1 MADDKVLSIREKMEE
16 IYDGS
21 EPESTEVEAA
31 SQEIDDDIETEE
43 AVESSQEVPEP
54 TPMVPPADMNKIE
67 REAFLNPTAEN
78 RHILQSYLNRRAYET
93 RSDYTRKYT
102 EAEELRKKAAGIYE
116 VMQEHQDYYQKR
128 GIPLSDVARRSILWD
143 KAMAQDPINT
153 AIEWLDAYGVSLEDL
168 SRAGSNSP
176 SPSPHAQQPQAGFLT
191 KEQAEEI
198 AQQKLESYF
207 AEQEK
212 KTVDYFNQQVVSS
225 FMSSKPLF
233 RDPETGSQLEAEMAP
248 IVQALTSS
256 GRYNNPQDI
265 LETAYNYVVNGNPV
279 FSGLNQKIAARP
291 NIEQTQAVTQK
302 AKQAAKSITG
312 STGSG
317 TPRLQVRD
325 LRENLRRRMAGD

>member
-16 IYDGS
+16 IYEGAEPETTEVQATTEEVDDNVEAEEAAES
-21 EPESTEVEAA
+21 EP
-31 SQEIDDDIETEE
+31 
-43 AVESSQEVPEP
+43 EVPEP

-78 RHILQSYLNRRAYET
+78 RHILQAYLNRRAYET

-102 EAEELRKKAAGIYE
+102 EAEELRKKAASIYD

-153 AIEWLDAYGVSLEDL
+153 AIEWLDAYGLSLDDL
-168 SRAGSNSP
+168 SRAASTQPAANT
-176 SPSPHAQQPQAGFLT
+176 AQQSQAGFLT
-191 KEQAEEI
+191 AEQAEEI
-198 AQQKLESYF
+198 AQKKLEAYF

-225 FMSSKPLF
+225 FISSKPLF

-248 IVQALTSS
+248 IVQALTNS
-256 GRYNNPQDI
+256 GRYSNPQDI

-279 FSGLNQKIAARP
+279 FSGLNQKIAATP
-291 NIEQTQAVTQK
+291 SIEQTQAVTQR

-317 TPRLQVRD
+317 TPRLQVKD